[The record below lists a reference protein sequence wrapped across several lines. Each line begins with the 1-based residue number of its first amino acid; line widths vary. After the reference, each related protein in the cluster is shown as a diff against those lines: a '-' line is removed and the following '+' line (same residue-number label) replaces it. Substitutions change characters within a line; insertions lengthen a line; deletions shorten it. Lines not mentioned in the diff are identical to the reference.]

1 MKLSRRKLRES
12 IFQLLFMTEFN
23 PSEEMGE
30 QKELY
35 LDGIENLQEK
45 DQAYIQDKF
54 EKIRDKI
61 TEIDEILNQASKGWK
76 TSRMGKV
83 DLTILRL
90 ASYEVLFDE
99 DVPAKV
105 AINEAVELAKK
116 FGGDDSPSFI
126 NGVLGKVAAGVQ

>member
-1 MKLSRRKLRES
+1 MNRREMRES

-23 PSEEMGE
+23 PSEDMGE

-54 EKIRDKI
+54 EKIRDKVQ
-61 TEIDEILNQASKGWK
+61 EIDEILNQASKGWK

>member
-1 MKLSRRKLRES
+1 MNRRELRES

-23 PSEEMGE
+23 LSEEMAE

-35 LDGIENLQEK
+35 LDGIENLQEN
-45 DQAYIQDKF
+45 DQAYIQEKF

-61 TEIDEILNQASKGWK
+61 PEIDELLNKASKGWK

-99 DVPAKV
+99 DVPGKV
-105 AINEAVELAKK
+105 AINEAVEMAKK
-116 FGGDDSPSFI
+116 FGGDESPAFI

>member
-1 MKLSRRKLRES
+1 MNRRELRES

-23 PSEEMGE
+23 LSEEMAE

-35 LDGIENLQEK
+35 LDGIENLQEN
-45 DQAYIQDKF
+45 DQAYIQEKF
-54 EKIRDKI
+54 EKIRNKI
-61 TEIDEILNQASKGWK
+61 PEIDELLNKASKGWK

-99 DVPAKV
+99 DVPGKV

-116 FGGDDSPSFI
+116 FGGDESPAFI

>member
-1 MKLSRRKLRES
+1 MNRRELRES

-23 PSEEMGE
+23 PSEDMGE

-54 EKIRDKI
+54 EKIRDKVQ
-61 TEIDEILNQASKGWK
+61 EIDEILNQASKGWK

>member
-1 MKLSRRKLRES
+1 MNRRELRES

-23 PSEEMGE
+23 LSEEMAE

-35 LDGIENLQEK
+35 LDGIENLQEN
-45 DQAYIQDKF
+45 DQAYIQEKF
-54 EKIRDKI
+54 VKIRDKI
-61 TEIDEILNQASKGWK
+61 PEIDELLNKASKGWK

-99 DVPAKV
+99 DVPGKV

-116 FGGDDSPSFI
+116 FGGDESPAFI

>member
-1 MKLSRRKLRES
+1 MNRRELRES

-23 PSEEMGE
+23 LSEEMAE

-35 LDGIENLQEK
+35 LDGIENLQEN
-45 DQAYIQDKF
+45 DQAYIQEKF

-61 TEIDEILNQASKGWK
+61 PEIDELLNKASKGWK

-99 DVPAKV
+99 DVPGKV

-116 FGGDDSPSFI
+116 FGGDESPAFI
-126 NGVLGKVAAGVQ
+126 NGVLGKVVAGVQ

>member
-1 MKLSRRKLRES
+1 MNRRELRES